1 MLHCRQYYH
10 SHTCLPLV
18 PEEIDIDSETELETA
33 GIWQKTCSKKVIMLP
48 NFCLCG
54 GGEGGGAVCF
64 RLLCHFCSCVCGLGD
79 CILQS
84 LSSSVVVCLL
94 K

>member
-48 NFCLCG
+48 NFCSCG
-54 GGEGGGAVCF
+54 GGGGELYVSKCSVIFAPVCVGWGTVY
-64 RLLCHFCSCVCGLGD
+64 LC
-79 CILQS
+79 
-84 LSSSVVVCLL
+84 SSVVVCLL